1 MTTMNPS
8 NPLSI
13 TLPAAW
19 SPEIDQE
26 MEDQLKVLEA
36 QALALRWERFMHRF
50 FQAWTPDIDAVS
62 FRHYSVGSGLDLE
75 VDIEMPDRMYPV
87 GPDGHVE
94 GMARPASKPLGVM
107 DVHREMLKNSGER
120 DRLSLRRNL
129 YETEVVQPFRRELCS
144 AIAGQ
149 KFPVEWVRNVLD
161 CRPSS
166 PRRTKEEWQ
175 ERSQSMI
182 DELVGHYRLAARL
195 DTSLEPAPARRPP
208 RV

>member
-1 MTTMNPS
+1 MKPMSPPS
-8 NPLSI
+8 NPLNI
-13 TLPAAW
+13 ALPLSW
-19 SPEIDQE
+19 SPDVDQT
-26 MEDQLKVLEA
+26 MEDQLKILEA

-62 FRHYSVGSGLDLE
+62 FRHYSVGNGLDLE
-75 VDIEMPDRMYPV
+75 IDLEMPERMYPV
-87 GPDGHVE
+87 GPDGRVE
-94 GMARPASKPLGVM
+94 GMVRPTSQKPSVM
-107 DVHREMLKNSGER
+107 DLHREMLVSSK
-120 DRLSLRRNL
+120 DQFALRRNL
-129 YETEVVQPFRRELCS
+129 YETQVVQPFRKVLCS